1 MNNSA
6 TDINSVGSYFQID
19 RCMTKN
25 VTFIVIQKYI
35 QDVNENGRGSL
46 QPLPRHRAKSIDFP
60 LRFTFDLYF
69 EYQMKETYL

>member
-1 MNNSA
+1 
-6 TDINSVGSYFQID
+6 
-19 RCMTKN
+19 MTKN
-25 VTFIVIQKYI
+25 MPFIVIQKYI

>member
-6 TDINSVGSYFQID
+6 TDISSVGSYFQID

-25 VTFIVIQKYI
+25 VPFIVIQKYI

>member
-25 VTFIVIQKYI
+25 VPFIVI
-35 QDVNENGRGSL
+35 QDVNENERGSL

-60 LRFTFDLYF
+60 LGFTFDLYF